1 MIKVVLI
8 DDEPLARSIVKE
20 YLGAHENIT
29 VVQECNDGFNG
40 VKAIMQHQPDLIFL
54 DIQMPKINGFEMLE
68 LLDPSPSVIF
78 TTAFD
83 EYAIKAFEAHAVDYL
98 LKPFS
103 KERFDK
109 ALQKWMQQ
117 REQNKTEQTQ
127 KNTQAL
133 VNETRSPEESSRI
146 VVKNGSNIR
155 IIPSQDIMYIEAYDD
170 YVKIFTKDTY
180 HLKKKTMSH
189 FEEVLDKVDFLR
201 VHRSYI
207 LNLQQ
212 ITKIEASEKGSHIAL
227 LKSGV
232 KIPLSRM
239 GYGKLKEVLG
249 V

>member
-20 YLGAHENIT
+20 YLNAYENIM
-29 VVQECNDGFNG
+29 VVQECNDGFEG
-40 VKAIMQHQPDLIFL
+40 VKAVMQHQPDLLFL

-68 LLDPSPSVIF
+68 LLDPAPSVIF

-117 REQNKTEQTQ
+117 KEQT
-127 KNTQAL
+127 KNETQQHTQNL
-133 VNETRSPEESSRI
+133 VNEVRSPEDSQRV
-146 VVKNGSNIR
+146 VVKNGSNIK
-155 IIPSQDIMYIEAYDD
+155 IIPSQDITYIEAYDD

-189 FEEVLDKVDFLR
+189 FEEVLDKKDFLR
-201 VHRSYI
+201 VHRSFI

-212 ITKIEASEKGSHIAL
+212 ITKIESLEKGSHIAL
-227 LKSGV
+227 LKSGN

-239 GYGKLKEVLG
+239 GYAKLKEVLG